1 MSDKYTYL
9 AANLRRYRAES
20 GWSQA
25 FLAQR
30 AGEGI
35 SQPYV
40 SDLERGLRPSDSAHV
55 ARLADALGVTEADLL
70 RRVRRRVLRTAA

>member
-1 MSDKYTYL
+1 MSEHTYL

-25 FLAQR
+25 VLAQR
-30 AGEGI
+30 AGNGF

-40 SDLERGLRPSDSAHV
+40 SDLERGLRPSHPSHV
-55 ARLADALGVTEADLL
+55 ARLAEALGVTEADLL
-70 RRVRRRVLRTAA
+70 RKVRRRGLRTAA

>member
-1 MSDKYTYL
+1 MSEYTYL
-9 AANLRRYRAES
+9 AANLRRFRAEW

-25 FLAQR
+25 YLAQR
-30 AGEGI
+30 AGDGF

-40 SDLERGLRPSDSAHV
+40 SDLERGLRPYDPSHIT
-55 ARLADALGVTEADLL
+55 RLAQALGLTEADLL